1 VFYQKYRSTALK
13 RKLNRDAKEIAAR
26 AGLSLAEW
34 ARRAGVNVSTIKGNI
49 NPAQQ
54 PKRRGYISSVVTWKL
69 VRAYAGAAGI
79 TDEEAYKL
87 LIIEEP
93 DDEQ

>member
-1 VFYQKYRSTALK
+1 MK

-34 ARRAGVNVSTIKGNI
+34 ARRADVNVSTIKGNI
-49 NPAQQ
+49 NPEHQ

-69 VRAYAGAAGI
+69 VRAYARAADI
-79 TDEEAYKL
+79 TDQEAYAL

-93 DDEQ
+93 DDQQ

>member
-1 VFYQKYRSTALK
+1 MK

-26 AGLSLAEW
+26 GGLSLAEW

-69 VRAYAGAAGI
+69 VRAYARAAGV
-79 TDEEAYKL
+79 TDQEAYAI

-93 DDEQ
+93 DDKQ

>member
-1 VFYQKYRSTALK
+1 MK

-69 VRAYAGAAGI
+69 VRAYARAAGV
-79 TDEEAYKL
+79 TDQEAYAL

>member
-1 VFYQKYRSTALK
+1 MK

-34 ARRAGVNVSTIKGNI
+34 ARRADVNVSTIKANI

-54 PKRRGYISSVVTWKL
+54 PQRRGYISSVVAWKL
-69 VRAYAGAAGI
+69 VRAYASAAGV
-79 TDEEAYKL
+79 TDEEGYAL
-87 LIIEEP
+87 LIVEEA
-93 DDEQ
+93 DDNR

>member
-1 VFYQKYRSTALK
+1 MK

-34 ARRAGVNVSTIKGNI
+34 ARRAEVNVSTIKGNI

-69 VRAYAGAAGI
+69 VRAYASAAGV
-79 TDEEAYKL
+79 TDEQAYAR
-87 LIIEEP
+87 LIIEEIG
-93 DDEQ
+93 DEQ